1 MDNQT
6 KVFIAGSR
14 HLPRL
19 NRDVKRR
26 ISNIVDRGF
35 TIVVG
40 DANGADKAVQ
50 QYLNERGYR
59 SVIVFCTEGNCRNNA
74 GNWPTRAVPVSNPR
88 RKDFEYYRAKD
99 QAMVEEADFGLM
111 LWDGQSRGTLTN
123 IVGLVRR
130 RRPLVVYVA
139 PLKSFYTLRQA
150 KDLIEMLSR
159 CNPSSL
165 HQIDSRL
172 ESITR
177 ENEPN
182 RNAEMIP
189 LF

>member
-1 MDNQT
+1 MQT

-19 NRDVKRR
+19 SKDMKHR
-26 ISNIVDRGF
+26 IDNIVDRGF
-35 TIVVG
+35 TVILG

-59 SVIVFCTEGNCRNNA
+59 SVIVFCTEGSCRNNV
-74 GNWPTRAVPVSNPR
+74 GDWSTRAVPAANPT
-88 RKDFEYYRAKD
+88 RKDFAYYRAKD
-99 QAMVEEADFGLM
+99 QAMVKEADYGLM
-111 LWDGQSRGTLTN
+111 LWDGQSRGTLAN
-123 IVGLVRR
+123 IVGLVQR

-150 KDLIEMLSR
+150 DDLIEMVSR

-165 HQIDSRL
+165 HQIGREL
-172 ESITR
+172 ETITR
-177 ENEPN
+177 QTESSEK
-182 RNAEMIP
+182 AKMVP